1 MLNQKSVLLTGG
13 TGSFG
18 KMFVKTILE
27 QYPNVKRIVVYS
39 RDELKQFEMKQKYS
53 PQKYPQL
60 RFFIGDVRDGERLKR
75 ACEGIDVII
84 HAAAIKQVDT
94 AEYNPEECIKTN
106 IHGAQNVI
114 NAALAT
120 GVKHVVALST
130 DKACAPINL
139 YGATKLCSDKLFV
152 AANNISGSKDITFS
166 VVRYG
171 NVMGSR
177 GSVIP
182 FFINKRDNGAK
193 ELPVTDMRMTRF
205 NISLEAGVALVMFAI
220 EHHLG
225 GEIFIP
231 KIPSYHIADVAKA
244 IAPNLPIVEIGIR
257 PGEKLHEEMITV
269 TDALNTID
277 LGQYYAILPSV
288 SFKHQTEEYL
298 QHHHAVPVPEGFHYS
313 SDQNEEWE
321 TIESMRDKIVKY
333 CDANFQVQRDL

>member
-1 MLNQKSVLLTGG
+1 MLNQKSVLITGG

-18 KMFVKTILE
+18 KMFVKTIFRD
-27 QYPNVKRIVVYS
+27 YPDVKRIVIYS
-39 RDELKQFEMKQKYS
+39 RGELKQFNMKQMY
-53 PQKYPQL
+53 PADKYPQL
-60 RFFIGDVRDGERLKR
+60 RFFIGDVRDGERLER

-114 NAALAT
+114 NAALKC

-152 AANNISGSKDITFS
+152 AANNISGSKDIKFS

-182 FFINKRDNGAK
+182 FFIKKRDDGAT

-220 EHHLG
+220 GHHLG
-225 GEIFIP
+225 GEIFVP

-244 IAPNLPIVEIGIR
+244 IAPNLPVTEIGIR

-288 SFKHQTEEYL
+288 SFKHQTEEYIR
-298 QHHHAVPVPEGFHYS
+298 HHQAKRVPDGFHYS
-313 SDQNEEWE
+313 SDKNTEWE
-321 TIESMRDKIVKY
+321 TIETMREKIKKY
-333 CDANFQVQRDL
+333 CDPNFVVK

>member
-1 MLNQKSVLLTGG
+1 MLNGKSVLITGG

-18 KMFVKTILE
+18 KKFVETILKR
-27 QYPNVKRIVVYS
+27 YPEVKRIVIYS
-39 RDELKQFEMKQKYS
+39 RDELKQFELKQKYPES
-53 PQKYPQL
+53 KYPQL

-75 ACEGIDVII
+75 ACEGVDVII

-94 AEYNPEECIKTN
+94 AEYTPEECIKTN

-114 NAALAT
+114 NAALQT

-139 YGATKLCSDKLFV
+139 YGATKLTSDKLFT
-152 AANNISGSKDITFS
+152 AANNISGSKDIKFS

-182 FFINKRDNGAK
+182 FFIHKRDNGVK
-193 ELPVTDMRMTRF
+193 ELPITDMRMTRF
-205 NISLEAGVALVMFAI
+205 NISLQAGVDLVMYAI
-220 EHHLG
+220 GHHLG

-231 KIPSYHIADVAKA
+231 KIPSYHIVDVAKA
-244 IAPNLPIVEIGIR
+244 IAPNIPLVEVGIR

-288 SFKHQTEEYL
+288 SFKHQREEYL
-298 QHHHAVPVPEGFHYS
+298 QHHQAVPVPQGFHYS

-321 TIESMRDKIVKY
+321 TVETLRAKIKEFVDPNFEVK
-333 CDANFQVQRDL
+333 

>member
-1 MLNQKSVLLTGG
+1 MLNGKSVLITGG

-18 KMFVKTILE
+18 KKFVETILNR
-27 QYPNVKRIVVYS
+27 YPEVKRIVIYS
-39 RDELKQFEMKQKYS
+39 RDELKQFELKQKYPKS
-53 PQKYPQL
+53 KYSQL

-106 IHGAQNVI
+106 VHGAQNVI
-114 NAALAT
+114 NAALQT

-139 YGATKLCSDKLFV
+139 YGATKLTSDKLFT
-152 AANNISGSKDITFS
+152 AANNISGSKDIKFS

-193 ELPVTDMRMTRF
+193 ELPITDMRMTRF
-205 NISLEAGVALVMFAI
+205 NISLQAGVDLVMFAI
-220 EHHLG
+220 GHHLG

-231 KIPSYHIADVAKA
+231 KIPSYHIVDVAKA
-244 IAPNLPIVEIGIR
+244 IAPNIPLVEVGIR

-288 SFKHQTEEYL
+288 SFKHQREEYL
-298 QHHHAVPVPEGFHYS
+298 QHHQAVPVPQGFHYS

-321 TIESMRDKIVKY
+321 TIETLRAKIKEFVDPNFEVK
-333 CDANFQVQRDL
+333 